1 MKTSEIIKALEKA
14 SKAMNEKTICIRFYG
29 IADGWDLWL
38 DAQEIVETYS
48 KDLAEWISE
57 ALQNEAG
64 LDVLEADEEAANI
77 LNRDWCVVEDEGG
90 LVGCFTSYG
99 SGWGS
104 MDWDGYEE
112 ALEADLDEDLVIAAL
127 ENGIQVSEIEDRY
140 FGQFEVSLSSYMN
153 QDEET
158 AFAEAYAEE
167 TGLLNELPENLRSYF
182 DFTKFGRDLA
192 MDFTFVDSGKT
203 VHMERIYYAFHN

>member
-14 SKAMNEKTICIRFYG
+14 SKAMNEQTICIRFYG

-57 ALQNEAG
+57 ALQNQAG
-64 LDVLEADEEAANI
+64 LDVLEADEEAAHI
-77 LNRDWCVVEDEGG
+77 LNRDWCVVDDEGG

-99 SGWGS
+99 SGWGF
-104 MDWDGYEE
+104 MDWNGYEE

-127 ENGIQVSEIEDRY
+127 GYGIEVSEISDKYYGE
-140 FGQFEVSLSSYMN
+140 FTVSICQFMN
-153 QDEET
+153 DAEST
-158 AFAEAYAEE
+158 AFAELYAEE
-167 TGLLNELPENLRSYF
+167 TGLLSEMPENLKQYF
-182 DFTKFGRDLA
+182 DYERYGRDLA
-192 MDFTFVDSGKT
+192 MDFTFIDSGRIENC
-203 VHMERIYYAFHN
+203 ERVYYAFHN

>member
-1 MKTSEIIKALEKA
+1 MKTSEIIKALETSA
-14 SKAMNEKTICIRFYG
+14 KAMNESTICIRFYG
-29 IADGWDLWL
+29 IADGWDIWL
-38 DAQEIVETYS
+38 DAEEIVKHHIGLE
-48 KDLAEWISE
+48 DWISDSLITYANLDETE
-57 ALQNEAG
+57 A
-64 LDVLEADEEAANI
+64 EEIAHNI
-77 LNRDWCVVEDEGG
+77 MNRDWCVVDDEGG

-104 MDWDGYEE
+104 MAWEEYIE
-112 ALEADLDEDLVIAAL
+112 ALESDLDEDLVIAAL